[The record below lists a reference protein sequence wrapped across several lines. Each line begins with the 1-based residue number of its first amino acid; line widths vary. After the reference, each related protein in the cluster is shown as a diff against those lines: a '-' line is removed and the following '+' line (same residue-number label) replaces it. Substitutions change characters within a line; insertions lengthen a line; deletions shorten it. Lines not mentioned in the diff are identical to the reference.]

1 MSQAARHRSQE
12 RHFIFDFIHKH
23 QERDWSTL
31 TAVGKPGVEI
41 GAPGEESG
49 EESSEEESSDEG
61 EGYGGGGGV
70 HEEVG
75 EEY

>member
-31 TAVGKPGVEI
+31 AAVGGGGKI
-41 GAPGEESG
+41 GAPDEESE

-70 HEEVG
+70 REEVG